1 MIEWR
6 HLSVGGETCERC
18 GTTGAA
24 VMEAVDD
31 LTFELGKKD
40 IRVLFREVVIDKD
53 RLEESNLITFNG
65 IPLEELIAGDQ
76 TEPSCSSCSTLTGMD
91 ACCRAVQVDNQ
102 LYEAIPAWLIKRAAL
117 QGA

>member
-76 TEPSCSSCSTLTGMD
+76 TETLVQFLFD
-91 ACCRAVQVDNQ
+91 AHRYGCLLSRC
-102 LYEAIPAWLIKRAAL
+102 P
-117 QGA
+117 G